1 MLRRG
6 TSQNPAMHS
15 GDRASFDPPPDF
27 RCRFH
32 FLRKSRGPLFP
43 LHSLV
48 ARSPSRE
55 PGSPQL
61 WSRRAVGGSSRL
73 EAGPVG
79 AGRGLRGAGGQR
91 GPAAGR
97 ARESAAEA
105 GGCAA
110 VTAGRAPLPRPQP
123 RPPVVRLRPARSRRA
138 RTPLPPSWGAGG
150 PIALDVVSD
159 RSGLAHRALWS
170 GWGGERRAVTSL
182 GAAPH
187 EVAGSAPCPLPTSV
201 VGPPR
206 PRTL

>member
-105 GGCAA
+105 GQRGGHRRESPPPPSPAA
-110 VTAGRAPLPRPQP
+110 SPR
-123 RPPVVRLRPARSRRA
+123 RPPEAGPEPQGADPAASVLGCRRA
-138 RTPLPPSWGAGG
+138 HCT
-150 PIALDVVSD
+150 
-159 RSGLAHRALWS
+159 
-170 GWGGERRAVTSL
+170 
-182 GAAPH
+182 
-187 EVAGSAPCPLPTSV
+187 
-201 VGPPR
+201 
-206 PRTL
+206 